1 MKRYAH
7 HLPPQAGMI
16 RLAPLGALP
25 ELLREFGITPE
36 PVLRAHGIE
45 TAERFKDP
53 EAIIPF
59 AMAGQLLKA
68 CVEQTRCAYFGLL
81 VGQRANA
88 GSLGSVGLLLS
99 NAPDVIT
106 ALNELVANLDLHDRG
121 ATCFLDIAGNNAIL
135 GYEVYAHGVAGIDQI
150 SDCAIAVGWNIM
162 RTLCGPAWLPCEVR
176 LRHEYPP
183 DIEPYR
189 RYFRAPLKFNAEHSS
204 LVFPASWLH
213 QATQLADPAL
223 RKDFLSRI
231 QEMRACADQGFREQ
245 AYKMLV
251 MLLGQQRCTRE
262 QLAEQFTM
270 HPRTLNRRLKDAGT
284 SFRELHGEACHEMAR
299 QLLRDTRRNLPSIAE
314 LLGYSDETAFN
325 RAFSKWEGMSPAR
338 WRRQGQA

>member
-45 TAERFKDP
+45 TAERFQDP

-59 AMAGQLLKA
+59 AIAGQLLKTCA
-68 CVEQTRCAYFGLL
+68 EQTHCPYFGLL
-81 VGQRANA
+81 VGQRADA
-88 GSLGSVGLLLS
+88 GCLGSVGLLLR

-121 ATCFLDIAGNNAIL
+121 ATCFLDLAGNDAIL
-135 GYEVYAHGVAGIDQI
+135 GYEVYVHGVAGTDQI
-150 SDCAIAVGWNIM
+150 SDCAIAIGWNIM
-162 RTLCGPAWLPCEVR
+162 RSLCGPRWLPSEVR
-176 LRHEYPP
+176 LRHEHPS

-189 RYFRAPLKFNAEHSS
+189 RYFNAALKFNAEHSS
-204 LVFPASWLH
+204 LVFPASWLA
-213 QATQLADPAL
+213 QPTQLADPKL
-223 RKDFLSRI
+223 RQDFLARI
-231 QEMRACADQGFREQ
+231 QEMRAYAEQGFREQ
-245 AYKMLV
+245 VYKMLV

-262 QLAEQFTM
+262 QLAEQFAM
-270 HPRTLNRRLKDAGT
+270 HPRTLNRRLKEAGT

-299 QLLRDTRRNLPSIAE
+299 QLLRDTRRSLPSIAE

-325 RAFSKWEGMSPAR
+325 RAFSKWSGMSPAK